1 MTGSEIRAKF
11 LEYFKEKGHEVVASS
26 SLVPENDPTLLFA
39 NAGMNQFKDTFL
51 GLEQRSYTRA
61 ASSQKVVRAGGKH
74 NDLENVGRTS
84 RHHTFFEMLGNFS
97 FGDYFKEEAIEF
109 GWDFLVNRLG
119 LPADR
124 MFVSVYN
131 DDDEAFKI
139 WRDKIGVKE
148 ENIERRGEKDN
159 FWSMGDTGPC
169 GPCSEIHI
177 DQGEGTGC
185 GRPECDRDCDCDR
198 HLELWN
204 LVFMQFN
211 RDAAGNMTPLPKPSI
226 DTGMGL
232 ERISSVVQGV
242 TSNYDTDL
250 FQPIIQF
257 IAELAGKKYN
267 ADTDSDVSMRV
278 IADHARSTTFLIAD
292 GVMPSNEGRGYVL
305 RRIMR
310 RAMRHG
316 RMLGMEQTFFFKVCG
331 FVVDFM
337 KGHYIELADKKAY
350 IQKVV
355 TSEEEQ
361 FGKTLA
367 IGMKLI
373 DELFEKY
380 KTEKLISG
388 AEIFKLY
395 DTYGFPVDL
404 LADMAEDAGFELDE
418 TGFNQE
424 MAAQQERAKKSWAG
438 SGEETVSEIYRKLKS
453 SVSSEFVGYDS
464 LEQPETVTYIIKN
477 GEPAE
482 TIAQGEEAE
491 IVLEKTPFYPEGG
504 GQTGDRG
511 VIRGENALFV
521 VENTMKYGD
530 GLIIHKGKMEI
541 GSLSKGAN
549 VTASVDSESR
559 RATERNHTATHLLHK
574 ALQMVLGDHVRQAGS
589 MVSPDRLRFD
599 FTHFTQVTP
608 EEIARIEEIV
618 NARVMH
624 NDGVA
629 KSFESR
635 DNAVKKG
642 AMALFGEKYGET
654 VRVVEVP
661 GFSLELCGGCHVD
674 RTGDIGLFKIVSE
687 ASVASGVRRIEALT
701 GMNAVEHVSRG
712 ERILKSLSLTL
723 KSGSDELESKIAE
736 LNSSIREQEKEI
748 RKLNDRLN
756 AGKADDLMKNIIE
769 MKGVKLL
776 VSRLDGADV
785 GTLRGFVDTAR
796 DKIGSGIVVVASAE
810 AEKVMFLCGVTK
822 DLTAKVKAGNII
834 KEVAALAGGSG
845 GGRPDM
851 AQAGGK
857 HPEKTDE
864 ALAAVRG
871 IVEGM
876 LG

>member
-1 MTGSEIRAKF
+1 
-11 LEYFKEKGHEVVASS
+11 
-26 SLVPENDPTLLFA
+26 
-39 NAGMNQFKDTFL
+39 
-51 GLEQRSYTRA
+51 
-61 ASSQKVVRAGGKH
+61 
-74 NDLENVGRTS
+74 
-84 RHHTFFEMLGNFS
+84 
-97 FGDYFKEEAIEF
+97 
-109 GWDFLVNRLG
+109 
-119 LPADR
+119 
-124 MFVSVYN
+124 
-131 DDDEAFKI
+131 
-139 WRDKIGVKE
+139 
-148 ENIERRGEKDN
+148 
-159 FWSMGDTGPC
+159 
-169 GPCSEIHI
+169 
-177 DQGEGTGC
+177 
-185 GRPECDRDCDCDR
+185 
-198 HLELWN
+198 
-204 LVFMQFN
+204 
-211 RDAAGNMTPLPKPSI
+211 
-226 DTGMGL
+226 
-232 ERISSVVQGV
+232 
-242 TSNYDTDL
+242 
-250 FQPIIQF
+250 
-257 IAELAGKKYN
+257 
-267 ADTDSDVSMRV
+267 
-278 IADHARSTTFLIAD
+278 
-292 GVMPSNEGRGYVL
+292 
-305 RRIMR
+305 
-310 RAMRHG
+310 
-316 RMLGMEQTFFFKVCG
+316 
-331 FVVDFM
+331 
-337 KGHYIELADKKAY
+337 
-350 IQKVV
+350 
-355 TSEEEQ
+355 
-361 FGKTLA
+361 
-367 IGMKLI
+367 
-373 DELFEKY
+373 
-380 KTEKLISG
+380 
-388 AEIFKLY
+388 
-395 DTYGFPVDL
+395 
-404 LADMAEDAGFELDE
+404 
-418 TGFNQE
+418 
-424 MAAQQERAKKSWAG
+424 
-438 SGEETVSEIYRKLKS
+438 
-453 SVSSEFVGYDS
+453 
-464 LEQPETVTYIIKN
+464 
-477 GEPAE
+477 
-482 TIAQGEEAE
+482 
-491 IVLEKTPFYPEGG
+491 
-504 GQTGDRG
+504 
-511 VIRGENALFV
+511 
-521 VENTMKYGD
+521 
-530 GLIIHKGKMEI
+530 MEI